1 MNKNEGKHCPLA
13 NQTCLLNECTFF
25 NELLDGCEISIINYN
40 LYQLKQ
46 HIRALINKMSGVSVS
61 EPAVEYEKPAGSRFP
76 RTSR

>member
-13 NQTCLLNECTFF
+13 NQTCMLNGCTFF

-46 HIRALINKMSGVSVS
+46 HIRAWINKMSGVPVS
-61 EPAVEYEKPAGSRFP
+61 EPAVEYEKPAGSRF
-76 RTSR
+76 SRPSR

>member
-13 NQTCLLNECTFF
+13 NQTCMLNGCTLF

-46 HIRALINKMSGVSVS
+46 HIRAWINQTIGVPVSG
-61 EPAVEYEKPAGSRFP
+61 PAVDYEKPARSRF
-76 RTSR
+76 SRPSR

>member
-13 NQTCLLNECTFF
+13 NQTCMLNGCTFF

-46 HIRALINKMSGVSVS
+46 HIRALINKISGVPVS
-61 EPAVEYEKPAGSRFP
+61 GPAVEYEKPAGSRF
-76 RTSR
+76 SRPSR

>member
-13 NQTCLLNECTFF
+13 NQTCMLNGCTFF

-46 HIRALINKMSGVSVS
+46 HIRAWINKMRGDSGSG
-61 EPAVEYEKPAGSRFP
+61 PAIEYEKPSGSRF
-76 RTSR
+76 SRPSR